1 MMTLTLAKYRD
12 IMKKSSQTSVIR
24 RMYSGF
30 VVMVALFVLTI
41 VLMLDG
47 TNRIHNQLT
56 TVTTDALPLV
66 SISNK
71 VSVKLLAADKTFKD
85 FLTSQDPA
93 AMKTYEADFHKATK
107 EFASARQELVAIA
120 ESNPE
125 LTNYINALTA
135 LEQRYFAEA
144 QVAMKNYRTQM
155 LAGDE
160 RQQSARR
167 FQRLQ
172 AELSIGMKEYINEQ
186 DNMAVKMMAKNFFVK
201 LKETE
206 TITSDALA
214 TDDISSIETA
224 IKANKRSVNHLANA
238 FRSLTTLL
246 SGLKDSFGKSINQY
260 TLDIGKKGGVLDQ
273 HYEYIEAKTR
283 LYNNIATLTKEV
295 NQAMSILEQFNQQAT
310 NQMDQAIQTA
320 DSTYNQGI
328 TKAVGIG
335 IIVILLAISI
345 GWYLARSVRRP
356 LVSMLKTLES
366 LTDGDMTQR
375 TERSQFIEFNKL
387 SHHINTLAGNL
398 QQILSQLSQASEDL
412 TKVAAENQSTTAL
425 AKQRLNDQREQ
436 TVSVATAMTEMEHS
450 VTDVS
455 QSAQN
460 TMERVHEVERA
471 SATGREVMS
480 KNINIAHQLST
491 RLDDSVTAVSD
502 LQQMSS
508 NIGSILDVIRNIADQ
523 TNLLALNA
531 AIEAARAGDQGR
543 GFAVVA
549 DEVRVLAKRTT
560 DSTSEIES
568 MIQNLQSSSGQ
579 AMEMMQSCVT
589 EMDNSINQAS
599 DANSAMEE
607 IQAIIIEIS
616 QMSSQIAQSAEEQR
630 TTTADIA
637 RSLEDISHIADTN
650 YTAMEEVAEAS
661 SMLDTLATEQNQLVH
676 KFKL

>member
-1 MMTLTLAKYRD
+1 
-12 IMKKSSQTSVIR
+12 
-24 RMYSGF
+24 MYSGF

-107 EFASARQELVAIA
+107 EFASARQELVAVA

>member
-1 MMTLTLAKYRD
+1 MTLTLAKYRD

-328 TKAVGIG
+328 TKAIGIG

>member
-1 MMTLTLAKYRD
+1 MTLTLAKYRD

-107 EFASARQELVAIA
+107 EFASARQELVAVA

>member
-1 MMTLTLAKYRD
+1 MTLTLAKYRD

-107 EFASARQELVAIA
+107 EFASARQELVAVA

-144 QVAMKNYRTQM
+144 QVAMQNYRTQM

-273 HYEYIEAKTR
+273 HYEYIEAKAR

>member
-1 MMTLTLAKYRD
+1 
-12 IMKKSSQTSVIR
+12 
-24 RMYSGF
+24 MYSGF

-107 EFASARQELVAIA
+107 EFASARQELVAVA

-125 LTNYINALTA
+125 LTNYINSLTA

-144 QVAMKNYRTQM
+144 QVAMQNYRTQM

-214 TDDISSIETA
+214 TDDISNIETA

>member
-1 MMTLTLAKYRD
+1 
-12 IMKKSSQTSVIR
+12 
-24 RMYSGF
+24 MYSGF

-107 EFASARQELVAIA
+107 EFASARQELVAVA

-144 QVAMKNYRTQM
+144 QVAMQNYRTQI

-650 YTAMEEVAEAS
+650 YTAMEEVAEES

>member
-1 MMTLTLAKYRD
+1 
-12 IMKKSSQTSVIR
+12 MKKSSQTSVIR

-107 EFASARQELVAIA
+107 EFASARQELVAVA

-144 QVAMKNYRTQM
+144 QVAMQNYRTQM

>member
-1 MMTLTLAKYRD
+1 MTLTLAKYRD

-107 EFASARQELVAIA
+107 EFASARQELVAVA
-120 ESNPE
+120 ESNPD

-144 QVAMKNYRTQM
+144 QVAMQNYRTQM

>member
-1 MMTLTLAKYRD
+1 MTLTLAKYRD

-107 EFASARQELVAIA
+107 EFASARQELVAVA

-144 QVAMKNYRTQM
+144 QVAMQNYRTQM

-246 SGLKDSFGKSINQY
+246 SGLKNSFGKSINQY

>member
-1 MMTLTLAKYRD
+1 MTLTLAKYRD

-107 EFASARQELVAIA
+107 EFASARQELVAVA

-144 QVAMKNYRTQM
+144 QIAMQNYRTQM

>member
-1 MMTLTLAKYRD
+1 
-12 IMKKSSQTSVIR
+12 
-24 RMYSGF
+24 MYSGF

-107 EFASARQELVAIA
+107 EFASARQELVAVA

-144 QVAMKNYRTQM
+144 QVAMQNYRTQM

>member
-1 MMTLTLAKYRD
+1 MTLTLAKYRD

-144 QVAMKNYRTQM
+144 QVAMQNYRTQM

>member
-1 MMTLTLAKYRD
+1 
-12 IMKKSSQTSVIR
+12 
-24 RMYSGF
+24 MYSGF

-107 EFASARQELVAIA
+107 EFASARQELVSIA

-144 QVAMKNYRTQM
+144 QVAMQNYRTQM

-214 TDDISSIETA
+214 TDDISNIETA

-599 DANSAMEE
+599 YANSAMEE

>member
-1 MMTLTLAKYRD
+1 MITLTLAKYRD

-144 QVAMKNYRTQM
+144 QVAMQNYRTQM

>member
-1 MMTLTLAKYRD
+1 MTLTLAKYRD

-144 QVAMKNYRTQM
+144 QVAMQNYRTQM

-214 TDDISSIETA
+214 TDDISNIETA

-335 IIVILLAISI
+335 VIVILLAISI

>member
-1 MMTLTLAKYRD
+1 
-12 IMKKSSQTSVIR
+12 
-24 RMYSGF
+24 MYSGF

-107 EFASARQELVAIA
+107 EFASARQELVAVA

-144 QVAMKNYRTQM
+144 QVAMQNYRTQM

-273 HYEYIEAKTR
+273 HYEYIEAKAR

>member
-1 MMTLTLAKYRD
+1 
-12 IMKKSSQTSVIR
+12 
-24 RMYSGF
+24 MYSGF

-328 TKAVGIG
+328 TKAIGIG

>member
-1 MMTLTLAKYRD
+1 MTLTLAKYRD

-93 AMKTYEADFHKATK
+93 AMKTYEADFHKAAK
-107 EFASARQELVAIA
+107 EFASARQELVSIA

-144 QVAMKNYRTQM
+144 QVAMQNYRTQM

>member
-1 MMTLTLAKYRD
+1 MTLTLAKYRD

-107 EFASARQELVAIA
+107 EFASARQELVAVA

-144 QVAMKNYRTQM
+144 QVAMQNYRTQM

>member
-1 MMTLTLAKYRD
+1 MTLTLAKYRD

-107 EFASARQELVAIA
+107 EFASARQELVAVA
-120 ESNPE
+120 ASNPE

-144 QVAMKNYRTQM
+144 QVAMQNYRTQM

>member
-1 MMTLTLAKYRD
+1 
-12 IMKKSSQTSVIR
+12 
-24 RMYSGF
+24 MYSGF

-41 VLMLDG
+41 LLMLDG

-107 EFASARQELVAIA
+107 EFASARQELVAVA

-144 QVAMKNYRTQM
+144 QVAMQNYRTQM

-160 RQQSARR
+160 RQQSACR

>member
-1 MMTLTLAKYRD
+1 
-12 IMKKSSQTSVIR
+12 MKKSNQTSVIR

-47 TNRIHNQLT
+47 TNRIHSQLT

-93 AMKTYEADFHKATK
+93 AMKTYEADFRTATRD
-107 EFASARQELVAIA
+107 FASARKELVAIA

-125 LTNYINALTA
+125 LTSYIKALTE
-135 LEQRYFAEA
+135 LEQRYFSEA
-144 QVAMKNYRTQM
+144 QTAMDNYRAQM

-214 TDDISSIETA
+214 TDDISKIQA
-224 IKANKRSVNHLANA
+224 AMKANKRSVNHLANA

-246 SGLKDSFGKSINQY
+246 SGLKEAFDKSVNQY

-295 NQAMSILEQFNQQAT
+295 NQAISILEQFNQQAT
-310 NQMDQAIQTA
+310 NQMDQAIETA
-320 DSTYNQGI
+320 DNTYNQGL
-328 TKAVGIG
+328 TKAIG
-335 IIVILLAISI
+335 IAIVVILLAISI

-375 TERSQFIEFNKL
+375 TESSQFIEFNKL

-412 TKVAAENQSTTAL
+412 TQVAAENQSTTAQ
-425 AKQRLNDQREQ
+425 AKQRLNEQREQ

-491 RLDDSVTAVSD
+491 RLDDSVTAVAD

-560 DSTSEIES
+560 DSTSEIEA
-568 MIQNLQSSSGQ
+568 MIQNLQGSSGQ

-650 YTAMEEVAEAS
+650 YNAMEEMAEAS
-661 SMLDTLATEQNQLVH
+661 TMLDSLATEQNKLVH

>member
-1 MMTLTLAKYRD
+1 
-12 IMKKSSQTSVIR
+12 
-24 RMYSGF
+24 MYSGF

-107 EFASARQELVAIA
+107 EFASARQELVAVA

-144 QVAMKNYRTQM
+144 QVAMQNYRTQM

-310 NQMDQAIQTA
+310 NQMDQAILTA

>member
-1 MMTLTLAKYRD
+1 
-12 IMKKSSQTSVIR
+12 
-24 RMYSGF
+24 MYSGF

-107 EFASARQELVAIA
+107 EFASARQELVSIA

-144 QVAMKNYRTQM
+144 QVAMQNYRTQM

>member
-1 MMTLTLAKYRD
+1 
-12 IMKKSSQTSVIR
+12 
-24 RMYSGF
+24 MYSGF

-144 QVAMKNYRTQM
+144 QVAMQNYRTQM

-310 NQMDQAIQTA
+310 NQMDQAILTA

>member
-1 MMTLTLAKYRD
+1 
-12 IMKKSSQTSVIR
+12 
-24 RMYSGF
+24 MYSGF

-107 EFASARQELVAIA
+107 EFATARQELVAVA

-144 QVAMKNYRTQM
+144 QVAMQNYRTQM

-214 TDDISSIETA
+214 TDNISNIETA

>member
-1 MMTLTLAKYRD
+1 MTLTLAKYRD

-107 EFASARQELVAIA
+107 EFATARQELVAVA

-144 QVAMKNYRTQM
+144 QVAMQNYRTQM

-214 TDDISSIETA
+214 TDNISNIETA

>member
-1 MMTLTLAKYRD
+1 
-12 IMKKSSQTSVIR
+12 
-24 RMYSGF
+24 MYSGF

-107 EFASARQELVAIA
+107 EFASARQELVSIA

-144 QVAMKNYRTQM
+144 QVAMQNYRTQM

-260 TLDIGKKGGVLDQ
+260 TLDIGKKDGVLDQ

>member
-1 MMTLTLAKYRD
+1 
-12 IMKKSSQTSVIR
+12 
-24 RMYSGF
+24 MYSGF

-144 QVAMKNYRTQM
+144 QVAMQNYRTQM

-260 TLDIGKKGGVLDQ
+260 TLDIGRKGGVLDQ

-630 TTTADIA
+630 TTTTDIA

>member
-1 MMTLTLAKYRD
+1 
-12 IMKKSSQTSVIR
+12 
-24 RMYSGF
+24 MYSGF

-125 LTNYINALTA
+125 LTNYISALTA

-144 QVAMKNYRTQM
+144 QVAMQNYRTQM

>member
-1 MMTLTLAKYRD
+1 
-12 IMKKSSQTSVIR
+12 MKKSSQTSVIR

-93 AMKTYEADFHKATK
+93 AMQTYEADFHKATK
-107 EFASARQELVAIA
+107 EFALARQELVAIA

-125 LTNYINALTA
+125 LTNYIKALTD

-144 QVAMKNYRTQM
+144 QIAMQNYRTQM

-214 TDDISSIETA
+214 TDDISKIEEA
-224 IKANKRSVNHLANA
+224 IKQNKRSVNHLANA

-283 LYNNIATLTKEV
+283 LYDNIATLTKEV

-320 DSTYNQGI
+320 DRTYSQGI
-328 TKAVGIG
+328 TKAVCIG

-460 TMERVHEVERA
+460 TMERVHEVEQA

-491 RLDDSVTAVSD
+491 RLDDSVTAVAD

>member
-1 MMTLTLAKYRD
+1 MTLTLAKYRD

-144 QVAMKNYRTQM
+144 QVAMQNYRTQM

-260 TLDIGKKGGVLDQ
+260 TLDIGRKGGVLDQ

>member
-1 MMTLTLAKYRD
+1 
-12 IMKKSSQTSVIR
+12 
-24 RMYSGF
+24 MYSGF

-144 QVAMKNYRTQM
+144 QVAMQNYRTQM

-172 AELSIGMKEYINEQ
+172 AEPSIGMKEYINEQ

>member
-1 MMTLTLAKYRD
+1 
-12 IMKKSSQTSVIR
+12 
-24 RMYSGF
+24 MYSGF

-144 QVAMKNYRTQM
+144 QVAMQNYRTQM

-260 TLDIGKKGGVLDQ
+260 TLDIGRKGGVLDQ

>member
-1 MMTLTLAKYRD
+1 
-12 IMKKSSQTSVIR
+12 MKKSSQTSVIR

-144 QVAMKNYRTQM
+144 QVAMQNYRTQM

>member
-1 MMTLTLAKYRD
+1 
-12 IMKKSSQTSVIR
+12 
-24 RMYSGF
+24 MYSGF

>member
-1 MMTLTLAKYRD
+1 
-12 IMKKSSQTSVIR
+12 
-24 RMYSGF
+24 MYSGF

-93 AMKTYEADFHKATK
+93 AMKNYEADFHKATK
-107 EFASARQELVAIA
+107 EFASARQELVSIA

-144 QVAMKNYRTQM
+144 QVAMQNYRTQM

-260 TLDIGKKGGVLDQ
+260 TLDIGKKGGVLEQ

-310 NQMDQAIQTA
+310 NQMDKAIQTA

>member
-1 MMTLTLAKYRD
+1 
-12 IMKKSSQTSVIR
+12 
-24 RMYSGF
+24 MYSGF

-107 EFASARQELVAIA
+107 EFASARKELVAIA

>member
-1 MMTLTLAKYRD
+1 
-12 IMKKSSQTSVIR
+12 
-24 RMYSGF
+24 MYSGF

-144 QVAMKNYRTQM
+144 QVAMQNYRTQM

-214 TDDISSIETA
+214 TDDISNIETA

-335 IIVILLAISI
+335 VIVILLAISI

>member
-1 MMTLTLAKYRD
+1 
-12 IMKKSSQTSVIR
+12 
-24 RMYSGF
+24 MYSGF

-93 AMKTYEADFHKATK
+93 AMKTYEADFHKAAK
-107 EFASARQELVAIA
+107 EFASARQELVSIA

-144 QVAMKNYRTQM
+144 QVAMQNYRTQM